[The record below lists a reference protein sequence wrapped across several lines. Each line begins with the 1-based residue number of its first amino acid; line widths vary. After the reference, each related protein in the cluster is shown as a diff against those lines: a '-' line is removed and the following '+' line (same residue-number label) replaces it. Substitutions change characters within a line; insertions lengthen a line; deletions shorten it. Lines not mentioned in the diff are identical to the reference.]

1 MAPRDPGDPATLPTL
16 PSTHTQLPHRYSPLL
31 PPPHP
36 PPPTPTQPNPTPPT
50 PARATVLV
58 VCVNRC
64 TAHVAQVGPWSRL
77 RLAPARHA
85 APTLPRLYPVRH
97 MHASAPLTSPYSART
112 SLCAWRAVFLPARAH
127 ATRSPLGA
135 GPARVR
141 YGPSAPPHPRA
152 SLSPGTH
159 PPPPHSLPSP
169 LPPPA
174 RATGPASS
182 GCRDARLP
190 PLQAAPDSDPALA
203 AGRWVL
209 LMVSYLLRR
218 PSGAALPCQ
227 RLLQRPRCRSVQLDS
242 SPPLFPRPPRAPP
255 FLQAPPPTPR
265 RPRQGP
271 RAALPPDRPAAEH
284 AYLPPRLH
292 LTVTPPLPPAGGSS
306 SRSKRTCPSYT
317 YGDQPA
323 VAARVAWPGRLGMLG
338 CRDHG
343 RSRTQISLA

>member
-36 PPPTPTQPNPTPPT
+36 PPPTPTQPNPTQPT

-159 PPPPHSLPSP
+159 PPPTPSPPHSLPP
-169 LPPPA
+169 LGPQGPPA
-174 RATGPASS
+174 AAAATRASLPCRLRLTVTLPSLPADGSS
-182 GCRDARLP
+182 LWCHTCFVGRPVLPCPVNACCNAPAAGQSNLIPARLSSRAR
-190 PLQAAPDSDPALA
+190 LAL
-203 AGRWVL
+203 L
-209 LMVSYLLRR
+209 
-218 PSGAALPCQ
+218 PS
-227 RLLQRPRCRSVQLDS
+227 SKH
-242 SPPLFPRPPRAPP
+242 
-255 FLQAPPPTPR
+255 PPPTPR

-306 SRSKRTCPSYT
+306 SRSKQTCPSYT